1 MRLYGAASCKVGK
14 EIEAHHMNP
23 GTDNVSGCARQ
34 TEEDVPPAG
43 GASSSVCLSLY
54 EYCGELFHADIAVM
68 DCDGRGKFANPVLLF
83 LQRCYFFVP

>member
-43 GASSSVCLSLY
+43 GASSCFASL
-54 EYCGELFHADIAVM
+54 CAGSA
-68 DCDGRGKFANPVLLF
+68 ANCFMRILP
-83 LQRCYFFVP
+83 